1 LLTPSERERLAAL
14 KKSGIPQHVRDDVNN
29 TADEYW
35 KNFKLANFIA
45 ANICLGEPFERQ
57 EEVTALLE
65 VNQKKSRR
73 QKALQRVVIFLL
85 LCELYTRSL
94 SSPFGWLVGY
104 SDPAFGGAERAGK

>member
-1 LLTPSERERLAAL
+1 VVGRFFTRFSDLLTPSERERLAAL
-14 KKSGIPQHVRDDVNN
+14 EKSGIPQDVRDEVNN

-65 VNQKKSRR
+65 INQKKSRR
-73 QKALQRVVIFLL
+73 KKAMLGMVTILFWCGILYAVIKLAI
-85 LCELYTRSL
+85 
-94 SSPFGWLVGY
+94 WL
-104 SDPAFGGAERAGK
+104 AGRFF